1 MVHSVPASVAP
12 HQTGRGSPTAPEPSR
27 SLHVAGAVLR
37 FALRL
42 ALVLALCASVRWLY
56 LSLETS
62 AQAGPPAQVDS
73 AYSRV
78 DVGPGWFDPRW
89 RQEIG
94 AALANLG
101 AIDPQDSAAV
111 EGAAQ
116 RLTQLSFVQ
125 SVAMPEVLWPDRLR
139 LEFTWAEPVA
149 CIHAGQE
156 YLSVTAAGRVLSG
169 RWRLPPGRGSGFL
182 PVVLTGPPPKGE
194 RTPREERSVR
204 GLDVGTTVL
213 EPSAVD
219 GLSVAQSMWQY
230 LGAGE
235 VSRLGRIVIDARR
248 ARQVS
253 LEEPGT
259 ILWLENARR
268 IEFGRSPNLDAPGE
282 LPAAQKWALVARAL
296 ELLDPSSTAS
306 SAPVD
311 WSVLDVRW
319 DQGALE
325 LRPGAPFQESPLG
338 SRTPPQTPAPAD
350 WSSDALERE

>member
-1 MVHSVPASVAP
+1 M
-12 HQTGRGSPTAPEPSR
+12 G
-27 SLHVAGAVLR
+27 
-37 FALRL
+37 
-42 ALVLALCASVRWLY
+42 LVLALGASARWLY
-56 LSLETS
+56 LSMETA
-62 AQAGPPAQVDS
+62 AQAGPPARVDS

-94 AALANLG
+94 AVLGRLG
-101 AIDPQDSAAV
+101 AIDPQDSTAV
-111 EGAAQ
+111 EGAAR
-116 RLTQLSFVQ
+116 RLAQLSFVQ
-125 SVAMPEVLWPDRLR
+125 SVAFPQVLWPDQLR

-149 CIHAGQE
+149 CIHAGSE
-156 YLSVTAAGRVLSG
+156 FLSVTAAGRVLSG
-169 RWRLPPGRGSGFL
+169 RWRMPPGRGSGFL

-194 RTPREERSVR
+194 RTPHEVRSVR
-204 GLDVGTTVL
+204 AIEVGATVL
-213 EPSAVD
+213 EPSALD
-219 GLSVAQSMWQY
+219 GLAVAQSMWRH

-268 IEFGRSPNLDAPGE
+268 IDFGRSPNLDAPGE

-296 ELLDPSSTAS
+296 ELLDSSSKAQVAAT
-306 SAPVD
+306 D

-325 LRPGAPFQESPLG
+325 LRPDPWGLTTSADGQSASKQPGPPANSQGAV
-338 SRTPPQTPAPAD
+338 
-350 WSSDALERE
+350 ERE